1 MRAMIMAAGRGQRL
15 RPITD
20 TLPKPLVMVNEK
32 PLIVHHL
39 EALQSIGITDIVINL
54 GYLGD
59 KIRSTL
65 GKGQSF
71 GVNIA
76 YSIETTLLEVGG
88 GVAHALP
95 LLGEEP
101 FLLINGDIW
110 TDYPFR
116 KLLNYPVKLA
126 HIVLVPNP
134 EHNLKGDYGLM
145 EDRVLKRGDSLTTY
159 TYTGIGV
166 FDPILFRGIQGVYPL
181 PTLLEKAQAEAA
193 LTGELYRGRW
203 SDVGTIARLQ
213 TLRNCLVDCA
223 PFKSN

>member
-39 EALQSIGITDIVINL
+39 EALRSIGITDIVINL

-65 GKGQSF
+65 GRGEAF
-71 GVNIA
+71 GVNIT

-101 FLLINGDIW
+101 FLLVNGDIW
-110 TDYPFR
+110 TDYPFQR
-116 KLLNYPVKLA
+116 LLNYPVKLG

-134 EHNLKGDYGLM
+134 DHNLKGDYGLIDHNVINR
-145 EDRVLKRGDSLTTY
+145 EDSSTTY

-166 FDPILFRGIQGVYPL
+166 FHPILFKEVEGVYPL
-181 PTLLEKAQAEAA
+181 TALLKKAQAEAA

-213 TLRNCLVDCA
+213 TLRNCLVDCT

>member
-59 KIRSTL
+59 KIRSAL
-65 GKGQSF
+65 GKGQAF

-110 TDYPFR
+110 TDYPLR
-116 KLLNYPVKLA
+116 NLLNYPVKLA

-134 EHNLKGDYGLM
+134 DHNLKGDYGLI
-145 EDRVLKRGDSLTTY
+145 EDNVINREASLTTY

-166 FDPILFRGIQGVYPL
+166 FRPNLFKGIEGIYPL
-181 PTLLEKAQAEAA
+181 TTLLEKAQAQAG
-193 LTGELYRGRW
+193 LTGELFRGRW

-213 TLRNCLVDCA
+213 TLRNCLADCT